1 MGHGRCQGFQ
11 AVIASGT
18 TTSAALD
25 LGTSYARVYVDIAG
39 AVSTDVSFQAA
50 PPVAGTVPD
59 ESFQFLR
66 YPVASGVTAPTTAL
80 VGSACSG
87 YFVEVSVLSGQRHI
101 KVVAGSSVADG
112 ATIKLI
118 GSDL

>member
-1 MGHGRCQGFQ
+1 MAYGRCQSFG
-11 AVIASGT
+11 AVIASAT
-18 TTSAALD
+18 TTSAEVD
-25 LGTSYARVYVDIAG
+25 LGAGFARVLVDIAG

-50 PPVAGTVPD
+50 PPTTSGAG
-59 ESFQFLR
+59 SYKFLKFAI
-66 YPVASGVTAPTTAL
+66 ASGLTAPTTAL

-87 YFVEVSVLSGQRHI
+87 FFVEVPQLAGHRYI
-101 KVVAGSSVADG
+101 KVVARSAVADG